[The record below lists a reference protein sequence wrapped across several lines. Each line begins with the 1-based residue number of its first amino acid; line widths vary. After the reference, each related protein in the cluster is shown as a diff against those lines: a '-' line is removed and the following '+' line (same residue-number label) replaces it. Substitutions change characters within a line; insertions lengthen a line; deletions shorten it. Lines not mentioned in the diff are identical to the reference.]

1 MGEVEA
7 GVVIL
12 AVIISRIR
20 ISIISTWGTLTIFL
34 RTSSEE
40 KILSLV
46 SSKMMTVLWTSLS
59 ETLGK
64 WASEAVCKCTVKW
77 IMAWEIWGT
86 WDNKSKNEVE
96 IHSLIS
102 ARWDKWASQMM
113 TTFSEE
119 DLEGVDLAVV
129 WWWALTIW
137 EEEEVA
143 AFPHTN
149 RVVFLGWAVEWE
161 NP

>member
-7 GVVIL
+7 EVVIL

-20 ISIISTWGTLTIFL
+20 ISIISTWGTPTIFSSN
-34 RTSSEE
+34 SSEE

-102 ARWDKWASQMM
+102 ARWDKWASQMK

-119 DLEGVDLAVV
+119 LAVV